1 MLLPESTTVTIDFL
15 KISKMKSWQIEVAV
29 GITVQPTFSKFH
41 KVLPARVAINSRE
54 KTETE
59 NLKI

>member
-1 MLLPESTTVTIDFL
+1 
-15 KISKMKSWQIEVAV
+15 MKSWQIEVAV

-41 KVLPARVAINSRE
+41 KALPARVAINSRE